1 MGSPLYR
8 QQLVA
13 PEGAAGRSVL
23 QSPRLS
29 RFQHDRARRVAYVI
43 DGLFGIGFLVPIRRV
58 RGFMLHGGS
67 LIIESVSSDFCFVL
81 LPPVLLFFC
90 AAPCPALFV
99 PWAAQMPTVCSVSVL
114 VFSFLQQFPAACI
127 VSIHI
132 SPSTCICKSADGHNK
147 NHFLQRVQLC
157 REWRYDII
165 ITVASN
171 SI

>member
-99 PWAAQMPTVCSVSVL
+99 PWAAQMSTGLCLYFLSSLLCTAVSCRL
-114 VFSFLQQFPAACI
+114 SRLHAYQSFNTYMAE
-127 VSIHI
+127 
-132 SPSTCICKSADGHNK
+132 
-147 NHFLQRVQLC
+147 C
-157 REWRYDII
+157 RRP
-165 ITVASN
+165 
-171 SI
+171 

>member
-43 DGLFGIGFLVPIRRV
+43 DGLFGIGFIVSIRRV

-81 LPPVLLFFC
+81 LPPFLLLRVPFSRAVC
-90 AAPCPALFV
+90 LAGCSSLRHALFLFLRLSL
-99 PWAAQMPTVCSVSVL
+99 CSSFPPPVS
-114 VFSFLQQFPAACI
+114 
-127 VSIHI
+127 
-132 SPSTCICKSADGHNK
+132 SPSKSVFTLLIWKSGGVYNK
-147 NHFLQRVQLC
+147 K
-157 REWRYDII
+157 
-165 ITVASN
+165 
-171 SI
+171 

>member
-81 LPPVLLFFC
+81 LPPVLLFFARPLVPRSLSRGPLRC
-90 AAPCPALFV
+90 LRFALFLFLCFLS
-99 PWAAQMPTVCSVSVL
+99 CSSFLLPASSPYISVL
-114 VFSFLQQFPAACI
+114 RHVYVKVPTAITKIIF
-127 VSIHI
+127 
-132 SPSTCICKSADGHNK
+132 
-147 NHFLQRVQLC
+147 C
-157 REWRYDII
+157 RECSCAGNGDMILLLL
-165 ITVASN
+165 
-171 SI
+171 